1 MGRAGR
7 LSAPGF
13 APEFEPDESMNSRVS
28 WSAEGIDPSVRERA
42 EAAARRAG
50 MSLNDWLNSTIG
62 ASTPPDFRA
71 AQDQPGAPLPSQDT
85 KDVADIHQRLDSI
98 TRQIEQ
104 ISKPAP
110 RSDARRNEPGVAKQ
124 LNEAISRLDA
134 RLSQIS
140 NPAPV
145 KQAQRRDTQRHA
157 EAVER
162 AAAQV
167 YPESAP
173 FNPSTLDSAIAEIAA
188 RQSEL
193 DNSAPR
199 PLAPRS
205 APPPP
210 LATPSPAPSGPDF
223 SGLEKH
229 LLKITSQI
237 EALQRP
243 DNIEQSIAAFRSELN
258 EIRHAITEA
267 MPRRAIESIENE
279 IRSLSRRI
287 DDSRQSGIDD
297 QVLANIERALNEIHQ
312 TLRSMTPAEQLAGYD
327 EAIRNLSAKLD
338 MIVRSGDDPGT
349 IRQLEDAIGALRSI
363 VSNVASTDALTRLS
377 EDVHTLST
385 KVDQFARSE
394 GRGDSFAVLEARIAA
409 LTSSMESRERPVAS
423 DNSEHIE
430 GALRALMDRLDH
442 LQVGND
448 SASTFAHLE
457 QRVSYLLERLE
468 ASTDHRSGNL
478 GRVEE
483 GLQDVLRHLET
494 QHAHFAALADNG
506 RSPAGPASTQMDSG
520 LVDLIKRELSDMQFR
535 QTETGRQTQDALE
548 VVHNTLGHVVDRLAM
563 IEGDLRAVRAAP
575 VPPPAPVP
583 AAQPIPGPRAATP
596 QQPASPPRYP
606 ELPNP
611 VSVQPH
617 FAAAPREFHAAEPLA
632 APAMATPRA
641 ISEILEPQA
650 APIARAAIE
659 PDLPPDHPLEPGT
672 RPLGRAASPSE
683 RIAASEQAVSEISPG
698 SREQASTTSFI
709 AAARRA
715 AQAAA
720 AQPAKNNKTKRAA
733 PLKDPTGAAA
743 KGSSTITS
751 KIRSLLVGASVVVIV
766 LGTFKM
772 AMTLL
777 DSATAPSMPE
787 SEISS
792 EPPPAALPPAESAKP
807 AAPAMPSMTSPT
819 PIGRQSMNAPAPSA
833 PESTASV
840 VIPQGPAPVAAPIA
854 ATDITGT
861 IPQAEAA
868 IPALPATNRKL
879 TLIQIPPTEKLPDG
893 IGGPVLRTAAL
904 KGDPSA
910 AYEIGVRYAEGKGV
924 PASYDDAAKWY
935 DRAAQ
940 AGLVPAIFRLGTLYE
955 KGLSVKK
962 DIDVARRYYLQAAE
976 RGNAKAMHNLAVL
989 DADGGGNG
997 ANYKTASQWFRKA
1010 ADRGVADS
1018 QFNLGILY
1026 ARGIGVEQNLAESFK
1041 WFSLAAAQG
1050 DADSVRKRDD
1060 IAKRLDAQSL
1070 AAAKL
1075 AIQTFTVEGQP
1086 DDAVNVASPAG
1097 GWDVAPTQASSA
1109 KPSPAATKP
1118 ALTKRA
1124 AR

>member
-1 MGRAGR
+1 
-7 LSAPGF
+7 
-13 APEFEPDESMNSRVS
+13 MNSRVS

-50 MSLNDWLNSTIG
+50 MSLNDWLNSTVG
-62 ASTPPDFRA
+62 TSNPSDFRLPQEQA
-71 AQDQPGAPLPSQDT
+71 RAPLPSQDA

-110 RSDARRNEPGVAKQ
+110 RGDLTRNEPGVARQ
-124 LNEAISRLDA
+124 LNDAISRLDA

-145 KQAQRRDTQRHA
+145 KQAQRQDTQRQTD
-157 EAVER
+157 AVER

-167 YPESAP
+167 YRPSP
-173 FNPSTLDSAIAEIAA
+173 PLNPGTLDFAIAEIAA

-193 DNSAPR
+193 DNSSPR
-199 PLAPRS
+199 PMPPRN
-205 APPPP
+205 APPIAPAMAP
-210 LATPSPAPSGPDF
+210 PAPSGPDF

-297 QVLANIERALNEIHQ
+297 QVLANIERALNEIREA
-312 TLRSMTPAEQLAGYD
+312 LRSMTPAEQLAGYD

-338 MIVRSGDDPGT
+338 MIVRSSDDPGT
-349 IRQLEDAIGALRSI
+349 IRQLEDAIAALRSI

-377 EDVHTLST
+377 EDVHTLSS

-409 LTSSMESRERPVAS
+409 LTSSLESRERPVVS

-442 LQVGND
+442 MQVGND
-448 SASTFAHLE
+448 SASAFAHLE

-468 ASTDHRSGNL
+468 ASSDHRSGNL

-483 GLQDVLRHLET
+483 GLQDVLRHLES
-494 QHAHFAALADNG
+494 QHAHIAALADNG
-506 RSPAGPASTQMDSG
+506 RTAAVPPAMPMDSG

-535 QTETGRQTQDALE
+535 QSETGRQTQDALE

-563 IEGDLRAVRAAP
+563 IEGDLRAVRSAP
-575 VPPPAPVP
+575 VPPPTPVP
-583 AAQPIPGPRAATP
+583 PTQPAPAPRAATT
-596 QQPASPPRYP
+596 QQPVSPPPRP

-611 VSVQPH
+611 VAAQPH
-617 FAAAPREFHAAEPLA
+617 FAAAPREFHAAEPPA
-632 APAMATPRA
+632 AAVTAPRA
-641 ISEILEPQA
+641 ISEILEPQV
-650 APIARAAIE
+650 APAPRAAIE

-683 RIAASEQAVSEISPG
+683 RIAASENAISEISPG
-698 SREQASTTSFI
+698 SREQASTSSFI

-720 AQPAKNNKTKRAA
+720 AQPAKDKTKRAA
-733 PLKDPTGAAA
+733 ALKEPAGDTA

-777 DSATAPSMPE
+777 DSGPSPSMPE

-792 EPPPAALPPAESAKP
+792 EPPAALPPAESAKP
-807 AAPAMPSMTSPT
+807 AMPAPAMPSMTSPT
-819 PIGRQSMNAPAPSA
+819 PIGRQSFNAPPPIAPD
-833 PESTASV
+833 STASV
-840 VIPQGPAPVAAPIA
+840 GIPQPAAPAAAPIA
-854 ATDITGT
+854 APDITGT
-861 IPQAEAA
+861 VPQVEVAV
-868 IPALPATNRKL
+868 PTLPATNRKL
-879 TLIQIPPTEKLPDG
+879 TLIQIPPAEKLPDG

-910 AYEIGVRYAEGKGV
+910 AYEIGVRFAEGKGV

-962 DIDVARRYYLQAAE
+962 DLDIARRYYLQAAE

-989 DADGGGNG
+989 DADGGGKG
-997 ANYKTASQWFRKA
+997 ANYKSASQWFRKA
-1010 ADRGVADS
+1010 AERGVADS

-1060 IAKRLDAQSL
+1060 VAKRLDAQSL

-1075 AIQTFTVEGQP
+1075 AIQTFTPEGQP

-1097 GWDVAPTQASSA
+1097 GWDAAPTQASSA
-1109 KPSPAATKP
+1109 KPAPAAAKP
-1118 ALTKRA
+1118 ALIKRA